1 MPSKHPHPGLTQ
13 EGWTSSSIHVA
24 DQMLSDFFL
33 SEASQT
39 FAWRNNV
46 KSFPYYLQQSANDPD
61 KLAIVLQEK
70 LTGYFSEQFSSVQVE
85 VQAIKDPDSI
95 SKHQLSFYI
104 SFSDTAGEVFNLSR
118 LLTYS
123 GLNITEISK
132 ILQG

>member
-1 MPSKHPHPGLTQ
+1 MPSKHPHPSLTE

-46 KSFPYYLQQSANDPD
+46 KSFPFYLQQNSNDPD
-61 KLAIVLQEK
+61 KLALVVQEK
-70 LTGYFSEQFSSVQVE
+70 LTEYFSEQFNSVQVE
-85 VQAIKDPDSI
+85 VLAIKDPESI

-104 SFSDTAGEVFNLSR
+104 NFTDSVGEVFNLSR
-118 LLTYS
+118 LLTYT